1 MIGLNGATKRFG
13 PTVAVDNISFQIGKG
28 EVVGLLGPNGAGK
41 TTTMRLLTGVYP
53 PDEGS
58 VTIAGLDA
66 AENDLATRAK
76 IGYLPENNPLYEDM
90 FVSEYLGFVAEL
102 RGMGAEDANKA
113 LARTAKETGLK
124 EVLSRPIGEL
134 SKGYRQR
141 VGLAQ
146 AILHQPE
153 ILVLDEPTEGLDP
166 NQRVDIRNLILAIG
180 KRRTVLLSTHVLGEV
195 QNTCSRILLI
205 NKGRL
210 IADGP
215 VEEIASGGTTRRKIV
230 VEAKGT
236 GIEKRLKALDG
247 VDRVDRENAEG
258 RRTRL
263 TLSVSASDDIRPA
276 IFDLAKEHD
285 WQLWELHQE
294 SATLEE
300 VFRDL
305 TK

>member
-1 MIGLNGATKRFG
+1 
-13 PTVAVDNISFQIGKG
+13 
-28 EVVGLLGPNGAGK
+28 
-41 TTTMRLLTGVYP
+41 
-53 PDEGS
+53 
-58 VTIAGLDA
+58 
-66 AENDLATRAK
+66 
-76 IGYLPENNPLYEDM
+76 
-90 FVSEYLGFVAEL
+90 
-102 RGMGAEDANKA
+102 
-113 LARTAKETGLK
+113 
-124 EVLSRPIGEL
+124 
-134 SKGYRQR
+134 
-141 VGLAQ
+141 
-146 AILHQPE
+146 
-153 ILVLDEPTEGLDP
+153 
-166 NQRVDIRNLILAIG
+166 
-180 KRRTVLLSTHVLGEV
+180 
-195 QNTCSRILLI
+195 
-205 NKGRL
+205 
-210 IADGP
+210 
-215 VEEIASGGTTRRKIV
+215 V